1 MSYFKHIAVIRL
13 ANALLLSLFVW
24 ASMPAPAAT
33 IGPNDPTAIL
43 ELLGL
48 SPQDKRFITG
58 PLFDFSPF
66 SATNETVVPGVADPL
81 GTGVDP
87 GLRVFGG
94 TVQFMDLLGNFNV
107 AKSGDAAEVE
117 LPPGALN
124 GINLL
129 DNFIAVYLSY
139 NGRAFDKSIWN
150 LQAADVIDR
159 NGRPV
164 TSEASPLSLA
174 GFGSVSAN
182 IQPYLKS
189 WTRCAA
195 KEKRHHAMLESMR
208 RGGGPCS
215 VPAVCQCYSS

>member
-1 MSYFKHIAVIRL
+1 MIRRASAL
-13 ANALLLSLFVW
+13 IFLLLMWVT
-24 ASMPAPAAT
+24 APAPAAN
-33 IGPNDPTAIL
+33 IGPNDPTAML

-48 SPQDKRFITG
+48 SAQDKRLITA
-58 PLFDFSPF
+58 PLFEFSPF
-66 SATNETVVPGVADPL
+66 SATNETFIPGVADPL

-87 GLRVFGG
+87 ELRVFGG

-107 AKSGDAAEVE
+107 TKLDGIADIE

-150 LQAADVIDR
+150 LQNADVIDR

-164 TSEASPLSLA
+164 TSETSPLSLA
-174 GFGSVSAN
+174 GFGSVSEN
-182 IQPYLKS
+182 LQPYLQS

-195 KEKRHHAMLESMR
+195 QEKRHHAMVATLR
-208 RGGGPCS
+208 RGGWPCNI
-215 VPAVCQCYSS
+215 PAVCQCYAS